1 MRPVERLDP
10 PSADT
15 HGGERQA
22 QFGDTTVIIATHLRQ
37 MAANAD
43 TAAGRLISPQ
53 NQSLAMELISRKMIF
68 D

>member
-1 MRPVERLDP
+1 
-10 PSADT
+10 
-15 HGGERQA
+15 
-22 QFGDTTVIIATHLRQ
+22 VISPTYLRQ